1 MKNFYGIMGG
11 VFLYVWAATFVI
23 SFLYFMWK
31 DVFAALS
38 GHFWYAAN
46 FLSAL
51 GLAMIPWIIG
61 VQVSKLGD
69 KYKD

>member
-1 MKNFYGIMGG
+1 MKNFWGIMGAVWVFIGLWTFLISFWLLLWKG
-11 VFLYVWAATFVI
+11 VFD
-23 SFLYFMWK
+23 FLE
-31 DVFAALS
+31 
-38 GHFWYAAN
+38 GHFWYSAN

-51 GLAMIPWIIG
+51 GLAMIPWIVG